1 MNAIDLSRLRNGEII
16 TFGRNYVKIIRLNDA
31 ALLKVTDETDK
42 LDEIINQIDQL
53 FLISQ
58 KSQLTIDIE
67 TLDTTRDHYVTGILN
82 VIAGHVYNFKPTF
95 AQAAATLTGGLSIY
109 GGATDIVAMNYGMET
124 AQVDSMVKDVL
135 GKPALLDAA
144 KILGIEDW
152 FSELDKVNKAFDD
165 KYIARTQE
173 LGNASL
179 DNIKGLR
186 ETAMT
191 DYYELRDMLDSQ
203 YIINKKINPWKKTVN
218 ELNALIDQYVTL
230 IARRKPSK
238 DEEVPTPPVV

>member
-1 MNAIDLSRLRNGEII
+1 MNAIDLSRFRNGEMI
-16 TFGRNYVKIIRLNDA
+16 TFGRNYVKIIGLNDA
-31 ALLKVTDETDK
+31 NLLKVADETDK
-42 LDEIINQIDQL
+42 LNEIINQIDQL

-58 KSQLTIDIE
+58 KSQLTTDIE
-67 TLDTTRDHYVTGILN
+67 ILDTTRDHYVTGILN
-82 VIAGHVYNFKPTF
+82 VISGHIYNFKPAF
-95 AQAAATLTGGLSIY
+95 AQAAAILTSALSIY
-109 GGATDIVAMNYGMET
+109 GGATAIAELNYGMET
-124 AQVDSMVKDVL
+124 AQIDSMVKDVL

-152 FSELDKVNKAFDD
+152 FSELDKLNKSFDD

-191 DYYELRDMLDSQ
+191 YYYELRDMLDSQ
-203 YIINKKINPWKKTVN
+203 YIINKKTDPWKKTVN

-230 IARRKPSK
+230 IDRRKPGK